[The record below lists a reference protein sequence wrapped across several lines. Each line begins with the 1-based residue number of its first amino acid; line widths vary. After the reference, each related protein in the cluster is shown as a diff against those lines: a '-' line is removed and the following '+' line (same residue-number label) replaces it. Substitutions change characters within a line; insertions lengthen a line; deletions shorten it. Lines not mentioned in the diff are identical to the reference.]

1 MGMNVLLNK
10 KQKAPGR
17 TPFGH
22 LSPYGTR
29 IGFWGVVT
37 EVHSEDCTV
46 HVLTDMGFE
55 IRGVKVAT
63 PQWVTVVEGKH
74 LTGERRLPPV
84 DSYVFCLMPNGEYSS
99 AFVLC
104 SGYTRQEAVHG
115 DFKVKDK
122 NSETDRVDNCGW
134 QYTSKYETG
143 TKEIKNKVEEPTIDI
158 KVDQE
163 SEGEE
168 KVTIT
173 VHKNVIEVTK
183 EGINITTDGEIVVK
197 EAKKKIETL
206 SKEDTNITADGDLKF
221 KSNKSGKLD
230 VGNTV
235 ATLGALIEEF
245 IDDVVGAQTVG
256 SPAAHT
262 ISPAT
267 VAKLNSLKAK
277 WKQVFK

>member
-1 MGMNVLLNK
+1 MAFNLSLNK
-10 KQKAPGR
+10 KQKAPQR
-17 TPFGH
+17 VPFGH
-22 LSPYGTR
+22 QSPYSTR

-55 IRGVKVAT
+55 IQGVKVAT
-63 PQWVTVVEGKH
+63 PQWVTVVDGKH

-122 NSETDRVDNCGW
+122 NGETDRVDNCGW
-134 QYTSKYETG
+134 QFTSKYETG
-143 TKEIKNKVEEPTIDI
+143 TKEIKNKVDSDPTIDI
-158 KVDQE
+158 KIDQE

-168 KVTIT
+168 KITIT
-173 VHKNVIEVTK
+173 VHKNIFEITKDGVKVTS
-183 EGINITTDGEIVVK
+183 D
-197 EAKKKIETL
+197 KKIETKT
-206 SKEDTNITADGDLKF
+206 KEETNITADKDLQF

-230 VGNTV
+230 IGNTV

-267 VAKLNSLKAK
+267 VAKLNALKAK